1 MNIVGSFS
9 REVGILY
16 AIDKAIELGKDIWF
30 TDDAFTYYIGAVAD
44 NKYVVV
50 PKAFLTDGA
59 SVPRAFWSFFPPWG
73 IYGQAAVLHD
83 YLCVNRV
90 LTMNGEVANHQLT
103 TKEIDQIF
111 YGAMK
116 VSGTPVW
123 KRAIIYGA
131 VRLYHGLR
139 L

>member
-1 MNIVGSFS
+1 MDIVGSFS

-16 AIDKAIELGKDIWF
+16 AIDKAIEMGKDVWF
-30 TDDAFTYYIGAVAD
+30 TDDAFTFYIGPVAD

-83 YLCVNRV
+83 FLCVNRSI
-90 LTMNGEVANHQLT
+90 TMNGVEPNYKVSK
-103 TKEIDQIF
+103 KEIDKIF
-111 YGAMK
+111 YDAMK

-131 VRLYHGLR
+131 VRLYHGLG